1 MSEVDPRH
9 AHDRAAPWWAAT
21 LVVLAV
27 TGLSTNW
34 LDLGSFWRG
43 YVLDMTGPA
52 WTYILVRG
60 LYTGWADNAW
70 TRFFT
75 PGRTVLLLLAGAFA
89 VEGMQFLQWYDSTF
103 DPWDLVAYVSLL
115 VPVYLVDRWWRRQS
129 RSASFSSPGLGPPP

>member
-1 MSEVDPRH
+1 
-9 AHDRAAPWWAAT
+9 
-21 LVVLAV
+21 VVLAV

-60 LYTGWADNAW
+60 LYTRWADNAW

-103 DPWDLVAYVSLL
+103 DPWDLAAYVSVL
-115 VPVYLVDRWWRRQS
+115 VPIYLVDRWRR
-129 RSASFSSPGLGPPP
+129 R